1 MRRELWADG
10 ADLSYEWEKKR
21 VKNLNLRVHS
31 DGSIHVSSAGWVPA
45 AVVDDFVRSRVG
57 MIQKARRRWQ
67 NERPGEAL
75 AVEDGAVLPCM
86 GRAMTLVLQRGS
98 SKQAAA
104 QGDRLVLTLPDPTD
118 RKAAEHLFAGW
129 WQKTS
134 EEIFAAALE
143 RWYPCFARWEIPKPV
158 LRHRR
163 MKSRWGSCQPATAV
177 ITMNERLLHAPPEC
191 TEYIMVHE
199 LAHLVRA
206 DHSPVFHAVVTEV
219 MPDWRERKKRLREAR
234 IPL

>member
-104 QGDRLVLTLPDPTD
+104 AGGPSGADAARSDRQESGGTSFCRVVAKNLRGDLCSGTGAMVSLLCPMGDPEAGAAPPPHEKPLGKLPARNSGYYD
-118 RKAAEHLFAGW
+118 
-129 WQKTS
+129 
-134 EEIFAAALE
+134 E
-143 RWYPCFARWEIPKPV
+143 R
-158 LRHRR
+158 
-163 MKSRWGSCQPATAV
+163 ATAARPAGV
-177 ITMNERLLHAPPEC
+177 YR
-191 TEYIMVHE
+191 VHHG
-199 LAHLVRA
+199 A
-206 DHSPVFHAVVTEV
+206 
-219 MPDWRERKKRLREAR
+219 
-234 IPL
+234 

>member
-118 RKAAEHLFAGW
+118 RKAAEHRVVAKNLRGDLCSGTGAMVSLLCPMGDPEAG
-129 WQKTS
+129 
-134 EEIFAAALE
+134 AAPPPHEKPLGKLPARNSGYYDE
-143 RWYPCFARWEIPKPV
+143 R
-158 LRHRR
+158 
-163 MKSRWGSCQPATAV
+163 ATAARPAGV
-177 ITMNERLLHAPPEC
+177 YR
-191 TEYIMVHE
+191 VHHG
-199 LAHLVRA
+199 A
-206 DHSPVFHAVVTEV
+206 
-219 MPDWRERKKRLREAR
+219 
-234 IPL
+234 

>member
-1 MRRELWADG
+1 M
-10 ADLSYEWEKKR
+10 
-21 VKNLNLRVHS
+21 
-31 DGSIHVSSAGWVPA
+31 
-45 AVVDDFVRSRVG
+45 
-57 MIQKARRRWQ
+57 
-67 NERPGEAL
+67 
-75 AVEDGAVLPCM
+75 
-86 GRAMTLVLQRGS
+86 
-98 SKQAAA
+98 
-104 QGDRLVLTLPDPTD
+104 
-118 RKAAEHLFAGW
+118 
-129 WQKTS
+129 
-134 EEIFAAALE
+134 
-143 RWYPCFARWEIPKPV
+143 

-206 DHSPVFHAVVTEV
+206 DHSPAFHAVVTEV